1 MMHYKISIH
10 IPFYI
15 DDNYKDRFL
24 VLKKVCK
31 NYLQLSKHARIFIH
45 TNKFLKKNSKKIKFI
60 QHNLQNEHP
69 YKLTWKCRKL
79 MRSQKRDFDIFI
91 YGEDDVIFSKIN
103 FKYWLK
109 YKNICNN
116 NNYNLGFLRTEVN
129 KKSKQLHLT
138 DQISKIKYYVIIN
151 NNKFAK
157 LESSYAGFWIY
168 YKDEFQKFLKTK
180 FWTFNWKWIT
190 ASGILLVREMSAI
203 GWHGENLNGQYMN
216 RYKATVIP
224 LINNRIHKSSLIK
237 HASNKYANDPAG
249 LYGTIK
255 IDEILSNNVKFFRQH
270 NFLYRFIVRSK
281 FILYYIIRFN
291 LKSLK
296 IFNEK

>member
-1 MMHYKISIH
+1 MKHYKISIH

-31 NYLQLSKHARIFIH
+31 NYLRLSKNARIFVH

-79 MRSQKRDFDIFI
+79 MQSQKKDFDIFI

-109 YKNICNN
+109 YKDICN
-116 NNYNLGFLRTEVN
+116 NNYNLGFLRTEIN
-129 KKSKQLHLT
+129 KKSKELHLT
-138 DQISKIKYYVIIN
+138 DQISKIKYYITIN

-157 LESSYAGFWIY
+157 LESSYSGFWIY
-168 YKDEFQKFLKTK
+168 YKDEFQNFLKTK
-180 FWTFNWKWIT
+180 FWNFNWKWTTT
-190 ASGILLVREMSAI
+190 AGILLVREMSAI

-216 RYKATVIP
+216 RYRATVIP

-237 HASNKYANDPAG
+237 HASNKYANHPAG

-255 IDEILSNNVKFFRQH
+255 INEILSNN
-270 NFLYRFIVRSK
+270 
-281 FILYYIIRFN
+281 
-291 LKSLK
+291 LK
-296 IFNEK
+296 IFKDCNFLCRVILRLKFKIYSLVRFNFKNLIRC

>member
-1 MMHYKISIH
+1 MKHYKISIH

-15 DDNYKDRFL
+15 DDNYKGRFL

-31 NYLQLSKHARIFIH
+31 NYLQLSKHATIFVH
-45 TNKFLKKNSKKIKFI
+45 TNKFFKKKLKKIKFI
-60 QHNLQNEHP
+60 QHNLESEHP
-69 YKLTWKCRKL
+69 HKLTWKCRKL
-79 MRSQKRDFDIFI
+79 MYSQKNDFDIFI

-116 NNYNLGFLRTEVN
+116 NNYNLGFLRVEVN
-129 KKSKQLHLT
+129 KKSKQLYLT

-157 LESSYAGFWIY
+157 LESSYSGFWIY
-168 YKDEFQKFLKTK
+168 CKDEFQKFLKTK
-180 FWTFNWKWIT
+180 YWKFNWKWTT
-190 ASGILLVREMSAI
+190 ASGILLLREMSAI
-203 GWHGENLNGQYMN
+203 GWHGENLNGLFMN

-224 LINNRIHKSSLIK
+224 LVNKRIHKSSFIK

-255 IDEILSNNVKFFRQH
+255 INELLSNNIKIFKQYNFFCRVILRLKFKIYS
-270 NFLYRFIVRSK
+270 L
-281 FILYYIIRFN
+281 LRFN
-291 LKSLK
+291 LKNLIK
-296 IFNEK
+296 H